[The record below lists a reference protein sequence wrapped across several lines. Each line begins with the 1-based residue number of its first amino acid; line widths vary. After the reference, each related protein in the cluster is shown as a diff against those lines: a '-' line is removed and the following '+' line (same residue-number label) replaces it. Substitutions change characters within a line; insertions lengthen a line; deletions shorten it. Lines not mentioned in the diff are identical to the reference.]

1 MRRAILARC
10 GFTLLEALT
19 VALIIVILATVAIPS
34 VTALKRKTLES
45 NAVLKLQSLAT
56 AEKRYYSEFG
66 TFGYFNELVEQ
77 KYIPEGYSTR
87 FFYNPLR
94 WGESVLP
101 YIDKYSLSFV
111 IPATPN
117 SVFFKIEAIP
127 ERSRLKLRTFNI
139 NLFLDG
145 PTPDRIT
152 QMPPVRNGLD
162 EFGEPVV
169 IY

>member
-1 MRRAILARC
+1 M
-10 GFTLLEALT
+10 LT
-19 VALIIVILATVAIPS
+19 VAVIIVILAT
-34 VTALKRKTLES
+34 TAALSTAGVRRKTLE
-45 NAVLKLQSLAT
+45 ATAILRLQQLAT
-56 AEKRYYSEFG
+56 AEKRFYSEFG
-66 TFGYFNELVEQ
+66 TFGYFSELVQQ

-101 YIDKYSLSFV
+101 YVDKYSLRFI

-127 ERSRLKLRTFNI
+127 DRTRLNLRTFNI

-145 PTPDRIT
+145 PTPDRIF
-152 QMPPVRNGLD
+152 QIPPVRNTL
-162 EFGEPVV
+162 EENGEPVTF
-169 IY
+169 Y